1 MELNMTRAEL
11 LDQASMKM
19 AEVVILLSAAGE
31 KQLAANAEE
40 LAELIEFSA
49 IPLEAK
55 KQNPSRSC
63 N

>member
-31 KQLAANAEE
+31 KQLAASRTIW
-40 LAELIEFSA
+40 LGSSA
-49 IPLEAK
+49 
-55 KQNPSRSC
+55 
-63 N
+63 